1 MKASH
6 LLGGTALA
14 LVMCSGLALAQMQQK
29 GEEKTSAGA
38 GGASRSQ
45 SEKGAQQSEPK
56 GGYRELGPG
65 GFATSGIND
74 VYHPNSAAAC
84 KKAYPKSYD
93 PATMTFVGKDG
104 ARHPCP

>member
-1 MKASH
+1 MMTRTTIAVA
-6 LLGGTALA
+6 TALILGMA
-14 LVMCSGLALAQMQQK
+14 S
-29 GEEKTSAGA
+29 TSF
-38 GGASRSQ
+38 
-45 SEKGAQQSEPK
+45 AQQSEPK